1 MTQYGKP
8 HMPNEPSS
16 GKDIQTAIVREQ
28 VRLALRHL
36 PLMQLGSFVVALLL
50 AYSVRTVVPFEN
62 IAAWLL
68 LILLIVTS
76 RIIYYARFTRVR
88 SEQFNANLWKN
99 VYLLQVFASGIS
111 WGLSSVLIYPAGDHA
126 LTSMLLLMIAG
137 LSAATT
143 VSHSSLRWAPAAWM
157 TPVLLSLAVRC
168 FIAGG
173 ENEYILGI
181 LSLIYLVALI
191 GLSLNNHAAITSSI
205 AVRFENLKL
214 LGEVR
219 ESEAD
224 YRNLFSSINDA
235 IYIIDENGRLL
246 DVNKGAETMYGC
258 ERASLLGQT
267 PDVLVAPGLS
277 VLADVAGAIK
287 KSLKGES
294 QLIEFSGIRADGTS
308 FPQEVRFVPATY
320 GGNRVVI
327 AVARDISERKRI
339 EAEQLRTQKIEAIG
353 VLAGGIA
360 HDFNNLLQAAFSYLT
375 VAKRKIDQRDK
386 VLLMLEKA
394 EKVLQ
399 MSVNLTLQLLT
410 FSKGGKPVKKSIVL
424 ASVIENATRF
434 ALSGSSSD
442 CRFDISSELWPVDA
456 DEGQLSQV
464 IHNIVLNA
472 DQAMPGGGIISVL
485 ARNRDLGDAPA
496 ASVPGLGR
504 WIEIVVRDTG
514 RGISEEALPRIFEP
528 YFTTKMTGSG
538 LGLATSYAI
547 VKNHGGM
554 IEVSSVVN
562 KGSSFTIWLPAAKTT
577 PDSSVRSTQPAAIRK
592 GRILIMDDEEA
603 VRDSLGA
610 MLDTLGQ
617 EVEYAADGA
626 AAIDCYRKALSAGS
640 TFDVVLLDATVRG
653 GMGGEEAIR
662 LLKEIDASVVAV
674 VSSGYSD
681 NALVS
686 NYAQHG
692 FRAFLP
698 KPFRLEDLQ
707 TVLGSLMGEV
717 PVP

>member
-1 MTQYGKP
+1 MTQYGEP
-8 HMPNEPSS
+8 HMPNDPLS
-16 GKDIQTAIVREQ
+16 GKDIQAAIVREQ

-36 PLMQLGSFVVALLL
+36 PLMQLASFVVALLL
-50 AYSVRTVVPFEN
+50 AYTVRRVVPFEN

-111 WGLSSVLIYPAGDHA
+111 WGLSSVLIYPAGNPA
-126 LTSMLLLMIAG
+126 LASMLLLMIAG

-173 ENEYILGI
+173 ENEDILGI

-267 PDVLVAPGLS
+267 PDVLVGPGLT
-277 VLADVAGAIK
+277 VPADVAGAIK

-514 RGISEEALPRIFEP
+514 CGISGEALPRIFEP

-562 KGSSFTIWLPAAKTT
+562 KGSSFTIWLPAGKTT
-577 PDSSVRSTQPAAIRK
+577 PDSSVRPTQPAAIRK

-707 TVLGSLMGEV
+707 TVLGSLMGEA
-717 PVP
+717 PVQ

>member
-1 MTQYGKP
+1 MTQYGEP

-28 VRLALRHL
+28 VGLALRHL
-36 PLMQLGSFVVALLL
+36 PLMQLGSFAVALLL

-68 LILLIVTS
+68 MILLIVTS
-76 RIIYYARFTRVR
+76 RIIYYVRFTRVR
-88 SEQFNANLWKN
+88 NEQFNAVLWKN
-99 VYLLQVFASGIS
+99 VYLLLVFVSGIS
-111 WGLSSVLIYPAGDHA
+111 WGLSSVLIFPAGDRG
-126 LTSMLLLMIAG
+126 LISMFLLMLAG

-143 VSHSSLRWAPAAWM
+143 VSHSSLRFAPAAWM
-157 TPVLLSLAVRC
+157 TPILLLFAIRC
-168 FIAGG
+168 FIEGG
-173 ENEYILGI
+173 ENVYIIGI
-181 LSLIYLVALI
+181 LSIIYLIALI
-191 GLSLNNHAAITSSI
+191 GLSLNNHATIISSI
-205 AVRFENLKL
+205 ALRFENLKL
-214 LGEVR
+214 LEEVR
-219 ESEAD
+219 ESEAG

-235 IYIIDENGRLL
+235 IYILDENGRLL
-246 DVNKGAETMYGC
+246 DVNKGAEAMYGC
-258 ERASLLGQT
+258 GRASMLGKSV
-267 PDVLVAPGLS
+267 DMLAAPELS
-277 VLADVAGAIK
+277 LLADLAAATRKALEGK
-287 KSLKGES
+287 P
-294 QLIEFSGIRADGTS
+294 QLIEFFGLRSDGTS

-327 AVARDISERKRI
+327 AVARDISERKRT

-456 DEGQLSQV
+456 DEGQFTQV
-464 IHNIVLNA
+464 IQNIVLNA
-472 DQAMPGGGIISVL
+472 DQAMQGAGIISVL

-504 WIEIVVRDTG
+504 WIEIVVRDAG
-514 RGISEEALPRIFEP
+514 CGIPEEVLPRIFEP

-562 KGSSFTIWLPAAKTT
+562 KGSSFTIWLPAGKTI
-577 PDSSVRSTQPAAIRK
+577 PDSPVRSLQPAAIRK
-592 GRILIMDDEEA
+592 GRILLMDDEEA

-707 TVLGSLMGEV
+707 TVLGSLMGEA
-717 PVP
+717 PLQ

>member
-1 MTQYGKP
+1 MTLSEKQ

-16 GKDIQTAIVREQ
+16 GKDIPAAIVREQ

-36 PLMQLGSFVVALLL
+36 PLMQLASFVVALLL
-50 AYSVRTVVPFEN
+50 AYSIRKVVPFQN

-68 LILLIVTS
+68 LILLVVVS
-76 RIIYYARFTRVR
+76 RIIYYALFAGVR
-88 SEQFNANLWKN
+88 NERFNAVLWKN
-99 VYLLQVFASGIS
+99 AYLLLVFVSGIS
-111 WGLSSVLIYPAGDHA
+111 WGLSSVLVYPAGNDGLIA
-126 LTSMLLLMIAG
+126 MLLLMIGG

-168 FIAGG
+168 FIAGS
-173 ENEYILGI
+173 EYEYTLGV
-181 LSLIYLVALI
+181 LSIVYLLALI
-191 GLSLNNHAAITSSI
+191 GLSLNNHAMITSSI
-205 AVRFENLKL
+205 AHRFENLKL
-214 LGEVR
+214 LEEVR
-219 ESEAD
+219 KSEAG

-235 IYIIDENGRLL
+235 IYILDENGRLL

-258 ERASLLGQT
+258 ERASLLGKT
-267 PDVLVAPGLS
+267 PDMLVAPGLS
-277 VLADVAGAIK
+277 VLADVAASMK
-287 KSLKGES
+287 KSLEGES
-294 QLIEFSGIRADGTS
+294 QLIEFSGIRSDGTT

-339 EAEQLRTQKIEAIG
+339 EAEQMRTQKIEAIG

-399 MSVNLTLQLLT
+399 MSVNLTIQLLT
-410 FSKGGKPVKKSIVL
+410 FSKGGKPVKKSIAL

-434 ALSGSSSD
+434 ALSGSGSD
-442 CRFDISSELWPVDA
+442 CRFDVSSELWPVDA

-485 ARNRDLGDAPA
+485 ARNRDCGDAPVTR
-496 ASVPGLGR
+496 VPGLGR
-504 WIEIVVRDTG
+504 WIEIVIQDTG
-514 RGISEEALPRIFEP
+514 CGITEEALPRIFEP
-528 YFTTKMTGSG
+528 YFTTKTTGSG

-554 IEVSSVVN
+554 IEVSSLVN
-562 KGSSFTIWLPAAKTT
+562 KGSSFTIWLPAGGSI
-577 PDSSVRSTQPAAIRK
+577 PDSSVHSAQPAAIRK

-626 AAIDCYRKALSAGS
+626 AAIDCYRRALSTGS

-707 TVLGSLMGEV
+707 TVLGSLMREATAK
-717 PVP
+717 

>member
-1 MTQYGKP
+1 MTRYGEP

-36 PLMQLGSFVVALLL
+36 PMMQLGSFAVALLL
-50 AYSVRTVVPFEN
+50 AYSVRAVVPFKN

-68 LILLIVTS
+68 MILLIVTS

-88 SEQFNANLWKN
+88 NEQFNAVLWKN
-99 VYLLQVFASGIS
+99 VYLLLVFVSGIF
-111 WGLSSVLIYPAGDHA
+111 WGLSSVLIFPAGDHG
-126 LTSMLLLMIAG
+126 LISMFLLMLAG

-143 VSHSSLRWAPAAWM
+143 VSHSSLRFAPAAWM
-157 TPVLLSLAVRC
+157 TPILLLFAIRC
-168 FIAGG
+168 FIEGG
-173 ENEYILGI
+173 ENVYIIGI
-181 LSLIYLVALI
+181 LSIIYLIALI
-191 GLSLNNHAAITSSI
+191 GLSLNNHATIISSI
-205 AVRFENLKL
+205 ALRFENLKL

-219 ESEAD
+219 ESEAG

-235 IYIIDENGRLL
+235 IYILDENGKLL
-246 DVNKGAETMYGC
+246 DVNKGAEAMYGC
-258 ERASLLGQT
+258 GRAAMLGKSVDMLAA
-267 PDVLVAPGLS
+267 PDLS
-277 VLADVAGAIK
+277 VLADVAAATRKALEGK
-287 KSLKGES
+287 P
-294 QLIEFSGIRADGTS
+294 QLIEFFGLRSDGTT

-320 GGNRVVI
+320 GGSRVVI

-375 VAKRKIDQRDK
+375 VAKRKLDQRDK
-386 VLLMLEKA
+386 ALLMLEKA

-399 MSVNLTLQLLT
+399 MSVNLTIQLLT
-410 FSKGGKPVKKSIVL
+410 FSKGGKPVKKSLAL
-424 ASVIENATRF
+424 ASLIENATRF
-434 ALSGSSSD
+434 ALSGSTSD
-442 CRFDISSELWPVDA
+442 CRFDIESELWPVDA

-472 DQAMPGGGIISVL
+472 DQAMPGGGVISVM

-496 ASVPGLGR
+496 ARVPGSGR
-504 WIEIVVRDTG
+504 WIEIVIQDAG
-514 RGISEEALPRIFEP
+514 RGIPEEVLPRIFEP
-528 YFTTKMTGSG
+528 YFTTKTTGSG

-554 IEVSSVVN
+554 IEVSSVAN
-562 KGSSFTIWLPAAKTT
+562 KGSSFTIWLPAGKTI
-577 PDSSVRSTQPAAIRK
+577 PASPARSLQPAAIRK

-626 AAIDCYRKALSAGS
+626 AAVDCYRRALSAGS

-662 LLKEIDASVVAV
+662 LLKELDASVVAV

-707 TVLGSLMGEV
+707 AVLGSLMGEA
-717 PVP
+717 PVQ

>member
-1 MTQYGKP
+1 MTWYGEP

-36 PLMQLGSFVVALLL
+36 PMMQLGSFAVALLL
-50 AYSVRTVVPFEN
+50 AYSVRAVVPFKN

-68 LILLIVTS
+68 MILLIVTS

-88 SEQFNANLWKN
+88 NEQFNAVLWKN
-99 VYLLQVFASGIS
+99 VYLLLVFVSGIF
-111 WGLSSVLIYPAGDHA
+111 WGLSSVLIFPAGDHG
-126 LTSMLLLMIAG
+126 LISMFLLMLAG

-143 VSHSSLRWAPAAWM
+143 VSHSSLRFAPAAWM
-157 TPVLLSLAVRC
+157 TPILLLFAIRC
-168 FIAGG
+168 FIEGG
-173 ENEYILGI
+173 ENVYIIGI
-181 LSLIYLVALI
+181 LSIIYLIALI
-191 GLSLNNHAAITSSI
+191 GLSLNNHATIISSI
-205 AVRFENLKL
+205 ALRFENLKL

-219 ESEAD
+219 ESEAG

-235 IYIIDENGRLL
+235 IYILDENGKLL
-246 DVNKGAETMYGC
+246 DVNKGAEAMYGC
-258 ERASLLGQT
+258 GRAAMLGKSVDMLAA
-267 PDVLVAPGLS
+267 PDLS
-277 VLADVAGAIK
+277 VLADVAAATRKALEGK
-287 KSLKGES
+287 P
-294 QLIEFSGIRADGTS
+294 QLIEFFGLRSDGTT

-320 GGNRVVI
+320 GGSRVVI

-375 VAKRKIDQRDK
+375 VAKRKLDQRDK
-386 VLLMLEKA
+386 ALLMLEKA

-399 MSVNLTLQLLT
+399 MSVNLTIQLLT
-410 FSKGGKPVKKSIVL
+410 FSKGGKPVKKSLAL
-424 ASVIENATRF
+424 ASLIENATRF
-434 ALSGSSSD
+434 ALSGSASD
-442 CRFDISSELWPVDA
+442 CRFDIESELWPVDA

-472 DQAMPGGGIISVL
+472 DQAMPGGGVISVM

-496 ASVPGLGR
+496 ARVPGSG
-504 WIEIVVRDTG
+504 WIEIVIQDAG
-514 RGISEEALPRIFEP
+514 CGIPEEVLPRIFEP
-528 YFTTKMTGSG
+528 YFTTKTTGSG

-554 IEVSSVVN
+554 IEVSSVAN
-562 KGSSFTIWLPAAKTT
+562 KGSSFTIWLPAGKTI
-577 PDSSVRSTQPAAIRK
+577 PASPARSLQPAAIRK

-626 AAIDCYRKALSAGS
+626 AAVDCYRRALSAGS

-662 LLKEIDASVVAV
+662 LLKELDASVVAV

-707 TVLGSLMGEV
+707 AVLGSLMGEA
-717 PVP
+717 PVQ